1 MMSTN
6 AQRKVR
12 GALLK
17 AAGLSSLPINTST
30 APTANLD
37 IHSSEVVHRILKG
50 LTAQGETVLITT
62 NNMKEVEEICDRV
75 AILCKGRLVA
85 LDSPLALRRQ
95 HVENKV
101 DAILSDGA
109 RHVFD
114 LDREEERTRL
124 GQQVAAG
131 GVLSLK
137 TREYDFHQ
145 AFLKLTGT
153 AFE

>member
-1 MMSTN
+1 
-6 AQRKVR
+6 
-12 GALLK
+12 
-17 AAGLSSLPINTST
+17 
-30 APTANLD
+30 
-37 IHSSEVVHRILKG
+37 
-50 LTAQGETVLITT
+50 
-62 NNMKEVEEICDRV
+62 MKEVEEVCDRV

-85 LDSPLALRRQ
+85 LDSPLALRKQ

-101 DAILSDGA
+101 DVILADGA

-114 LDREEERTRL
+114 LDRADERTRL

-131 GVLSLK
+131 QVASLK
-137 TREYDFHQ
+137 TREFDFHQ